1 MGALRTLVVVPTYNE
16 RENVERLAQ
25 EILGALSGASVL
37 VVDDAS
43 PDGTGEVVHRLARQD
58 ARVSLLP
65 RPGKLGLG
73 SAYLAGFR
81 AAMEGGYEAVVT
93 MDADF
98 SHDPR
103 HLPALLEGLR
113 DRDVM
118 IGSRYVRGGGIRNWG
133 LLRRIL
139 SAGANGL
146 SRLLL
151 RLPARDATS
160 GFRAYRCEALR
171 RLDLLSIRSSG
182 YAFLE
187 EVLFLCH
194 RAGLRI
200 GETPILFVDRRAG
213 RSKISRKEILA
224 AARNLFRLARATR
237 GEGGPRSREGGGPLR
252 KEAR

>member
-1 MGALRTLVVVPTYNE
+1 MDPVRTLVVVPTYNE
-16 RENVERLAQ
+16 RENIERLAR
-25 EILGALSGASVL
+25 EILGTLPGARLL

-43 PDGTGEVVHRLARQD
+43 PDGTGEVVRGLAREN

-73 SAYLAGFR
+73 TAYLAGFR
-81 AAMEGGYEAVVT
+81 AAIEEGYEAVVT

-103 HLPALLEGLR
+103 HLPSLVEGLR

-118 IGSRYVRGGGIRNWG
+118 VGSRYMRGGGIRNWG
-133 LLRRIL
+133 VLRWIL
-139 SAGANGL
+139 SAGANLL

-151 RLPARDATS
+151 RLPVRDATS

-171 RLDLLSIRSSG
+171 RLDLSSIHSSG

-194 RAGLRI
+194 RGGLRI

-213 RSKISRKEILA
+213 RSKISRKEIFA
-224 AARNLFRLARATR
+224 AAANLFRLALRR
-237 GEGGPRSREGGGPLR
+237 GG
-252 KEAR
+252 